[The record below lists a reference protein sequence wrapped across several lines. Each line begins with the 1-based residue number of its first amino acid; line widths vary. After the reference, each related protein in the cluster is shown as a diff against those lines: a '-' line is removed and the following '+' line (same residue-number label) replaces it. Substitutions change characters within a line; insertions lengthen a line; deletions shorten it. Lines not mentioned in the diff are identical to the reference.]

1 MVGRSQAKV
10 DECFRTCYRA
20 GSTDAQL
27 RLERLVFGSDY
38 GADGW
43 TTIEQADELARR
55 LELRTAQNWRYD
67 SCPPQR

>member
-1 MVGRSQAKV
+1 MVRRSQAKV

-20 GSTDAQL
+20 DSTD
-27 RLERLVFGSDY
+27 D

-55 LELRTAQNWRYD
+55 LELRSVQKLAV
-67 SCPPQR
+67 